1 MLENLLYITWNP
13 DPEIFRIGSV
23 AVRWYGVLFALGFV
37 FGYLILQ
44 RMFRKEGV
52 PLKVLD
58 SLTTYMIIGTLVGA
72 RLGHCLFYEPD
83 YYLTHPLKIFA
94 VWEGGL
100 ASHGA
105 GIGIIVTLIIFSI
118 VKKRPFLWVID
129 RIVII
134 VALAGFLIRMGNLM
148 NSEIFGNTTTI
159 PWGFIFVRASNPTEA
174 VDPRHPTQIYEA
186 LSYLLIFFYLRW
198 YYYRKNGTPEPGYI
212 FGMFL
217 ILVFGIRF
225 FIEFIKEPQVG
236 FEATMTLNMGQ
247 WLSIPFVLA
256 GIYFVIRSKQA
267 GVTGSRYQGRGSK

>member
-1 MLENLLYITWNP
+1 MMCIELFITWNP

-37 FGYLILQ
+37 FGYIILQ

-52 PLKVLD
+52 PIKLLD
-58 SLTTYMIIGTLVGA
+58 SLTTYMIIGTLLGA
-72 RLGHCLFYEPD
+72 RIGHCLFYEPD
-83 YYLTHPLKIFA
+83 YYLAHPMKIFA

-105 GIGIIVTLIIFSI
+105 GIGIIITLIIFSV

-129 RIVII
+129 HVVIV
-134 VALAGFLIRMGNLM
+134 VALAGCLIRAGNLM
-148 NSEIFGNTTTI
+148 NSEIFGHVTTL
-159 PWGFIFVRASNPTEA
+159 PWGFIFERASNQAEA

-186 LSYLLIFFYLRW
+186 LSYLLIFFYLIW
-198 YYYRKNGTPEPGYI
+198 YYYHKKGNPESGYI

-256 GIYFVIRSKQA
+256 GLYFVIRSKRD
-267 GVTGSRYQGRGSK
+267 VRV